1 MSRRLRRRLG
11 WVALQAA
18 LALGVHALLLRW
30 FAGGEV
36 ATVLFTG
43 GHEASPALIL
53 GAGLFF
59 LARLVLYLLLPGLV
73 LAQVVDLAL
82 APAEEEPA
90 T

>member
-1 MSRRLRRRLG
+1 VSRRVRRRLG
-11 WVALQAA
+11 WVALQVA
-18 LALGVHALLLRW
+18 LAVGVHALLLRW

-43 GHEASPALIL
+43 GHDASPALIA

-59 LARLVLYLLLPGLV
+59 LARLLLYLLLPGLV

-82 APAEEEPA
+82 APAAESPA
-90 T
+90 

>member
-1 MSRRLRRRLG
+1 MSRRVRRRLG
-11 WVALQAA
+11 WVALQVA
-18 LALGVHALLLRW
+18 LALGAHALLLRW

-43 GHEASPALIL
+43 GHEASPALVL

-59 LARLVLYLLLPGLV
+59 LVRLLVYLLLPGLV

-82 APAEEEPA
+82 APSPDEPA
-90 T
+90 D

>member
-1 MSRRLRRRLG
+1 MSRVQRRLL
-11 WVALQAA
+11 WIALQVALVVGA
-18 LALGVHALLLRW
+18 HALLLAW

-43 GHEASPALIL
+43 GHQASPALLL

-59 LARLVLYLLLPGLV
+59 LVRLLLYLLLPGLV

-82 APAEEEPA
+82 TPRPEPESPD
-90 T
+90 